1 MNLLSPVYR
10 WAAVGV
16 VVAGLGV
23 AVYVQGLRVDAAKAA
38 VAVER
43 AEANAAAAKAL
54 SEAAQRADEAIAERD
69 AKITE
74 LESRKAEIVKEIV
87 RVPVTTQ
94 CVNSRAVGA
103 ALRGLRRSTN
113 PDGDGAA
120 NGAGQPDSPVPPA
133 P

>member
-1 MNLLSPVYR
+1 MLAPLYR

-38 VAVER
+38 VVAER
-43 AEANAAAAKAL
+43 AEANAAAAQAL
-54 SEAAQRADEAIAERD
+54 EAAAQRANEAIAERD

-74 LESRKAEIVKEIV
+74 LEGRKAEIVKEII

-103 ALRGLRRSTN
+103 ALRGLRRAGN

-120 NGAGQPDSPVPPA
+120 HGAGQPDSPVPPA